1 MKTNLVVQAMGSEKN
16 VADVEKMVKEE
27 LKLQGVKMT
36 SIDTL
41 DVYYKPVENEVYYVA
56 TAKDGSTREGQLGNC

>member
-27 LKLQGVKMT
+27 LKLKGVKMT

-41 DVYYKPVENEVYYVA
+41 DVYYKPVENEIYYVM
-56 TAKDGSTREGQLGNC
+56 TAKDGSTLEGQLENC